1 MDEPTASLDA
11 RAEQQ
16 FIRSMQNVSKDRTL
30 ILITHKMHLLQLVD
44 RIIVLER
51 GHVVADG
58 PKAEV
63 LEKLNFGLVNGEAK
77 R

>member
-11 RAEQQ
+11 RAEKQ
-16 FIRSMQNVSKDRTL
+16 FIRSMQLVRRDRTL
-30 ILITHKMHLLQLVD
+30 LLITHKMHLLNLVD

-58 PKAEV
+58 PKDEV
-63 LEKLNFGLVNGEAK
+63 LAKLNAGTIAGAQNS
-77 R
+77 